1 MTLKFYIDLETG
13 EPHFQNHGVSEE
25 EVRQI
30 LAHPGLVLKGGR
42 NSPFGAMG
50 QTTSGR
56 YLKIWS
62 TPRAERS
69 AVFSLSLHMSFARQG
84 IESLSPSPTQEVP
97 MKAVPVKKSTSAWNE
112 KKVRDVIAYYD
123 RQTDEEG
130 PPRSTQHR
138 SAGTPRCCAHSS
150 RCPAIARLIENHEH
164 KASNS
169 RSRNKKKNTAAK
181 KTQP

>member
-1 MTLKFYIDLETG
+1 
-13 EPHFQNHGVSEE
+13 
-25 EVRQI
+25 
-30 LAHPGLVLKGGR
+30 
-42 NSPFGAMG
+42 
-50 QTTSGR
+50 
-56 YLKIWS
+56 
-62 TPRAERS
+62 
-69 AVFSLSLHMSFARQG
+69 
-84 IESLSPSPTQEVP
+84 

-130 PPRSTQHR
+130 AAEIDTAPEAPGETWMSVPTALV
-138 SAGTPRCCAHSS
+138 S
-150 RCPAIARLIENHEH
+150 AIARLIENHEH